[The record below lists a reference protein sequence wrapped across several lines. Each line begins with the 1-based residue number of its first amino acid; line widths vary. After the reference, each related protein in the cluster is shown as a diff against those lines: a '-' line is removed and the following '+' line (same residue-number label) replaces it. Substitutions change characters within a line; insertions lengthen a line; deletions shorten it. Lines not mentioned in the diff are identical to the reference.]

1 MTLRW
6 FVTSSRDSPARE
18 ARAERQSFEEVFAL
32 LFGPERFQEDWKLSE
47 PEQRAITL
55 LKNNLSPVQR
65 THFDRYRHFEA
76 IGGVSSKR
84 YRIRY
89 GRSMNRR
96 TAQGWTY
103 RLSMVLFTAWR
114 SSRW

>member
-1 MTLRW
+1 
-6 FVTSSRDSPARE
+6 
-18 ARAERQSFEEVFAL
+18 VFAL

-47 PEQRAITL
+47 SEQRAITL

-65 THFDRYRHFEA
+65 AHFDRYRHFEV

-89 GRSMNRR
+89 GRSMNVEELRR
-96 TAQGWTY
+96 DGRIVCRWCFSPRGALPVGDVMLAQK
-103 RLSMVLFTAWR
+103 LALELFECEALLR
-114 SSRW
+114 ANRVP